1 MALTSLQQV
10 AFDNLMAGKNV
21 FLTGKAGTGK
31 SYVIERFIEEL
42 AKENRNYLVVA
53 PTGIAAMN
61 VGGVTIHRS
70 FGASLQPQISK
81 NIQSVPDVVLQAD
94 IIIVDEISMC
104 RVDLFDYMVRVIAKA
119 ETTSMKRKQLVV
131 VGDFFQLPPVTTDA
145 DYKVLKEFYPEYDK
159 GFAFESENWQ
169 DLDFKMIELTEVQR
183 QKDMPFIDALNKIR
197 IGDESAV
204 AFFNEQASPTKKEKG
219 IVLCAT
225 NKEAKKMNQAQLDQ
239 LKGKSRIYHSIIE
252 GEVKASDKPTLDEL
266 EFKVGA
272 RVVLLVNDTQEDLY
286 QNGSFATI
294 TGLKDDAVSIK
305 LDQNN
310 ETIKIGYYNW
320 DVEDYVIEEKVVNG
334 VKSRQI
340 KKTKIG
346 SFKQLPLKLAYAITI
361 HKSQGQ
367 TYDEVNLIPYSFD
380 CGQLYVAISRVKSL
394 DGLYLVRRMRKED
407 LIFNEKVKAFY
418 KVKNQATTNELLL
431 DFAKK
436 VFAMKK
442 DIKKQFPI
450 ELLQLM
456 QDTYEKIKQES

>member
-1 MALTSLQQV
+1 
-10 AFDNLMAGKNV
+10 
-21 FLTGKAGTGK
+21 
-31 SYVIERFIEEL
+31 
-42 AKENRNYLVVA
+42 
-53 PTGIAAMN
+53 
-61 VGGVTIHRS
+61 
-70 FGASLQPQISK
+70 
-81 NIQSVPDVVLQAD
+81 
-94 IIIVDEISMC
+94 
-104 RVDLFDYMVRVIAKA
+104 
-119 ETTSMKRKQLVV
+119 
-131 VGDFFQLPPVTTDA
+131 
-145 DYKVLKEFYPEYDK
+145 
-159 GFAFESENWQ
+159 
-169 DLDFKMIELTEVQR
+169 
-183 QKDMPFIDALNKIR
+183 
-197 IGDESAV
+197 
-204 AFFNEQASPTKKEKG
+204 
-219 IVLCAT
+219 
-225 NKEAKKMNQAQLDQ
+225 MNQAQLDE

-310 ETIKIGYYNW
+310 ETTKIGYYNW

-407 LIFNEKVKAFY
+407 LICNEKVKAFY
-418 KVKNQATTNELLL
+418 QVKNKANTNELLL

-456 QDTYEKIKQES
+456 QDTYDKIKQES